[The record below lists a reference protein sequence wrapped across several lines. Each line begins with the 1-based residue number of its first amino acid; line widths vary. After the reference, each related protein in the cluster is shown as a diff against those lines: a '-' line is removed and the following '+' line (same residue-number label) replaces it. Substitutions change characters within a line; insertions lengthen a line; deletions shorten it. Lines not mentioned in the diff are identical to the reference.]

1 MNRRSFLLTSGSAIL
16 SGTAV
21 SDLQKPSLGLE
32 FKLSGVP
39 NKDPSNINSI
49 LVGFEK
55 FELIPSY
62 IDDSRDSTVE
72 IKLDIRG
79 EDPIKSETSV
89 NLTNGQPTDR
99 SDISEALPVIKN
111 EITPQGN
118 ILSGDIIIKI
128 DHPSVSDTY
137 RKSFTI
143 SGSEIAFEKPVGE
156 GSLVGWWPL
165 NGKSG
170 PAVDYSGSN
179 NDGTHSG
186 TIRNVAGR
194 LGLSATSFDGSAEV
208 ELAQDSVLSPSDESR
223 TVSAWIRPTNIIDS
237 NVVYGRSH
245 SDSGA
250 GESLRSSS
258 SSDKVSYVIGDGS
271 NRNEVSST
279 KTLSDK
285 VWYHIVGLRD
295 TSDSEMRIYID
306 GTLDN
311 TNEFSTLANM
321 DNAGGLGGPYF
332 ISELQGGY
340 DQHWIGDIQ
349 DLRVYNRALT
359 DPEIQKMYDKASIDV
374 AEPPGANESGVAHY
388 QFEDNVTDS
397 FSSNDGTNNGVSFV
411 DGIRGQAGSFNGSD
425 TITASSPLF
434 DSGELTISQWIR
446 WDGTV
451 PQSFDPTIVNM
462 DTSSNT
468 IHNTIIDAVN
478 GNKKFRGLVRVDS
491 TRYTVFSESATP
503 EDEWIFWCLT
513 YNKDELK
520 LYRNALPISTNSEPS
535 GSVDNDQTGITMGN
549 DYNGSNGFS
558 GLMDDIRIYDKAL
571 SQDEIFQLYLY
582 GTRGKDLRT
591 YLNNDAI

>member
-39 NKDPSNINSI
+39 NKDPSNIKSI

-170 PAVDYSGSN
+170 SAVDYSGSN

-223 TVSAWIRPTNIIDS
+223 TVSAWIRPTNITDS

-295 TSDSEMRIYID
+295 TSDSEM
-306 GTLDN
+306 
-311 TNEFSTLANM
+311 
-321 DNAGGLGGPYF
+321 
-332 ISELQGGY
+332 
-340 DQHWIGDIQ
+340 
-349 DLRVYNRALT
+349 
-359 DPEIQKMYDKASIDV
+359 
-374 AEPPGANESGVAHY
+374 
-388 QFEDNVTDS
+388 
-397 FSSNDGTNNGVSFV
+397 
-411 DGIRGQAGSFNGSD
+411 
-425 TITASSPLF
+425 
-434 DSGELTISQWIR
+434 
-446 WDGTV
+446 
-451 PQSFDPTIVNM
+451 
-462 DTSSNT
+462 
-468 IHNTIIDAVN
+468 
-478 GNKKFRGLVRVDS
+478 
-491 TRYTVFSESATP
+491 
-503 EDEWIFWCLT
+503 
-513 YNKDELK
+513 
-520 LYRNALPISTNSEPS
+520 
-535 GSVDNDQTGITMGN
+535 
-549 DYNGSNGFS
+549 
-558 GLMDDIRIYDKAL
+558 
-571 SQDEIFQLYLY
+571 
-582 GTRGKDLRT
+582 
-591 YLNNDAI
+591 